1 MKRSS
6 QNELYLR
13 LQEIAETPTITAAG
27 IYAAGDAIGGM
38 LTFENAVSF
47 NGGSGAIVKVVII
60 DDAQQLAPI
69 DIVFFN
75 QPFTPTADNAP
86 FTPTDV
92 DMQNCIGYVDILAAD
107 YANFVNNSVACKALG
122 LYRLPFPFRVAD
134 TQTSLYAQMVVR
146 ATPTYVA
153 VDDLTVKLTIEQY

>member
-13 LQEIAETPTITAAG
+13 LQEIVVTPASSAG
-27 IYAAGDAIGGM
+27 AIYAAGDALGGL
-38 LTFENAVSF
+38 LTFPYAVAF
-47 NGGSGAIVKVVII
+47 NGGSGSIVKVVIV

-75 QPFTPTADNAP
+75 QTFTVTADNAP
-86 FTPTDV
+86 FTPTDA
-92 DMQNCIGYVDILAAD
+92 DMQNCIGYIDMLAAD
-107 YANFVNNSVACKALG
+107 YANFVNNSVACKTTET
-122 LYRLPFPFRVAD
+122 RLPFPFRVAD
-134 TQTSLYAQMVVR
+134 SGTSLYAQMVVR

-153 VDDLTVKLTIEQY
+153 VDDLTIKLTIDQY